1 MFASKKSNFPLG
13 ILIFSLFV
21 SVMPQAIAGNPPT
34 SIPGKSPNPKCSTSS
49 NSSPT
54 AKVSVVK
61 NLNKDCVQLQT
72 DLVGLWN
79 FEGSNLGADT
89 SGFYNLTPQSDPSQ
103 LVLPLKTSQGKYGS
117 GLHLQ
122 QGAYLGLFGTVQGLP
137 AGNASYTYSAWINP
151 DGQGSPVGGILAYGR
166 SGNNLSNSLR
176 LNGWNGIW
184 HYWYNNDFGFNVANS
199 LVGNW
204 SHIASTYDSITGER
218 KLYLNGNLMNT
229 DTPNNAPDFISE
241 DLLIGKTTADST
253 FSGTL
258 DEVALF
264 RSALTQVQISQVMLG
279 NYG

>member
-1 MFASKKSNFPLG
+1 MFAAKKSNFALG

-89 SGFYNLTPQSDPSQ
+89 SGFYNLTPQSDSSQ
-103 LVLPLKTSQGKYGS
+103 QVLPLKTSQGKYGS

-122 QGAYLGLFGTVQGLP
+122 QGAYLGLLGGVQGLP
-137 AGNASYTYSAWINP
+137 AGNTSFTYSAWIKP
-151 DGQGSPVGGILAYGR
+151 DGQGSSNGGILAYGR
-166 SGNNLSNSLR
+166 SGYNLCNSLR

-184 HYWYNNDFGFNVANS
+184 HYWYANDFGFSVDNS

-204 SHIASTYDSITGER
+204 SHIASTYDSSTGER
-218 KLYLNGNLMNT
+218 KLYLNGILMNT
-229 DTPNNAPDFISE
+229 EIPNAPDFISE

-258 DEVALF
+258 DEVAIF
-264 RSALTQVQISQVMLG
+264 RSALTQVQISQVMDG
-279 NYG
+279 IYG